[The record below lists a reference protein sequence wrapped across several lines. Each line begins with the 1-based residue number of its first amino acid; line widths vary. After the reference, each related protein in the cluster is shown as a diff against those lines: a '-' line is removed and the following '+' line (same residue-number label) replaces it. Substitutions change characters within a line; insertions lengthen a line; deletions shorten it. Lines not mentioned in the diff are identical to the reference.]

1 MEDVKKFLWII
12 FCTFLIIGTIV
23 NIKEAAV
30 PLISIIILLPLYFW
44 LDYKLNPH
52 KYKKDS

>member
-30 PLISIIILLPLYFW
+30 PLISIIVLSPLYFW